1 MVLPKIGTPVHQNHH
16 WWLVGWPVWAEKK
29 HMTNEDPPHNQSVSV
44 LMNENYHESLLT
56 PLICSICSCQDPA
69 QMPDVFKQLSLS
81 RAAQGS
87 LVFVEIFNLCLF

>member
-1 MVLPKIGTPVHQNHH
+1 MNIMCEGACRLSTWK
-16 WWLVGWPVWAEKK
+16 
-29 HMTNEDPPHNQSVSV
+29 MCQSKYH
-44 LMNENYHESLLT
+44 ENYRETLLT